1 MLSVNASCQP
11 KDNYPFQWQRQ
22 SPDHEHLAVETML
35 SGGESR
41 SGKFPKTQAR
51 VVELVVTAHSK
62 CAAERRV
69 GSNPALGTS
78 IRGHSSAVE
87 QSAFNR

>member
-1 MLSVNASCQP
+1 
-11 KDNYPFQWQRQ
+11 
-22 SPDHEHLAVETML
+22 ML

-69 GSNPALGTS
+69 GSNPTLGTTKYGFLVK
-78 IRGHSSAVE
+78 RDYANL
-87 QSAFNR
+87 NRVGGVGLNPTKPTRLMKDDCSN